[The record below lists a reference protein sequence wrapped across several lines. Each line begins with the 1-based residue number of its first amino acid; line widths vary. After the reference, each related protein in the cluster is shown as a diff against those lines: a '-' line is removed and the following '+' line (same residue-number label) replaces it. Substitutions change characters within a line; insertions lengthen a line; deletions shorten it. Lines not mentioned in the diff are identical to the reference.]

1 MTTLRD
7 AVGEYLKLRRSLGF
21 KLHETGKLLLA
32 FVQFMEEQRSS
43 YITAPLALA
52 WAQQS
57 STVQPAEWARRL
69 SVASALARN
78 DPRLLIRSDPP
89 DFRLSPR

>member
-7 AVGEYLKLRRSLGF
+7 AVGEYLKLRRSSGF

-32 FVQFMEEQRSS
+32 FVQFMEERRSS

-52 WAQQS
+52 WPWTFYKGV
-57 STVQPAEWARRL
+57 STVP
-69 SVASALARN
+69 
-78 DPRLLIRSDPP
+78 
-89 DFRLSPR
+89 

>member
-32 FVQFMEEQRSS
+32 FVQFMEEHRSS
-43 YITAPLALA
+43 FITTGWRSPGR
-52 WAQQS
+52 S
-57 STVQPAEWARRL
+57 NRRPCNPRNGR
-69 SVASALARN
+69 VA
-78 DPRLLIRSDPP
+78 
-89 DFRLSPR
+89 